1 MKVLYYTLYLLIF
14 DGFLLGLVFRITHSV
29 YIQLLLLS
37 EMDLAG
43 LLNPP
48 LFNIVGDI
56 VIASFCS
63 DYVIDLTY
71 L

>member
-1 MKVLYYTLYLLIF
+1 
-14 DGFLLGLVFRITHSV
+14 
-29 YIQLLLLS
+29 
-37 EMDLAG
+37 MDLAG